1 MAEVARGKLLVGM
14 GDYGSIQRQAR
25 SLSVG
30 ASRRSGARHPLAL
43 AFVRPVLA
51 TASSLHIWASL
62 AQQSRYAAAELGSIS
77 VSIAPM
83 CLPSP
88 KYSGVP

>member
-1 MAEVARGKLLVGM
+1 MADVAQGKLLVGM

-25 SLSVG
+25 ALSVG

-43 AFVRPVLA
+43 AFVRPALA
-51 TASSLHIWASL
+51 TAPSLHIWASL
-62 AQQSRYAAAELGSIS
+62 AQQSRYAGAELGSTS
-77 VSIAPM
+77 VSIEPM

-88 KYSGVP
+88 KHSGVP